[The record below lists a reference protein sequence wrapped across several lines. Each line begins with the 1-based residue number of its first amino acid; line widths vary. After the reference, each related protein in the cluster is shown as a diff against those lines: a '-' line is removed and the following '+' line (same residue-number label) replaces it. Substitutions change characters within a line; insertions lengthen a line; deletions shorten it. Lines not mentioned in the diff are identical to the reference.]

1 MFDRL
6 NQLATEIQTCISSIE
21 VDCIDAAGARGLVEI
36 AERVRRAGDSLRT
49 VAVGQVER
57 TNAWK
62 GEGAKSLSEWL
73 SSETDCA
80 HYEAQSVVLL
90 ANQLQ
95 HLPVT
100 QAALLS
106 GDLSGTQA
114 VEVARGAIVAPNT
127 ETQLL
132 NLSKHATVRDLRD
145 ATSRVVA
152 AATDEAERH
161 RQVHKSRYL
170 KSWTDLDGSF
180 NLKARMTVANGALVM
195 AALKPIQDEI
205 FKAARKSGEY
215 ATPEAYAA
223 DALLALCEKA
233 SNAAAGSQAG
243 VNAKEKRSSRP
254 NAVINIRVDI
264 DALKRGHTE
273 HGEVCEIAGVG
284 PIPVATATEYLGEAF
299 LKLLVMDGTDIRTIA
314 HMGRALPAK
323 LRTAVEER
331 DRVCQVPTCDM
342 SVGLEIDHIIPFA
355 EGGATSFENL
365 VRLCKRHHLQ
375 KTHDGY
381 RLMKIE
387 VGAPESGADSE
398 VWSEGEREGGNEV
411 GSETRWA
418 WRAPPDLKRTG

>member
-1 MFDRL
+1 L
-6 NQLATEIQTCISSIE
+6 L
-21 VDCIDAAGARGLVEI
+21 
-36 AERVRRAGDSLRT
+36 
-49 VAVGQVER
+49 
-57 TNAWK
+57 
-62 GEGAKSLSEWL
+62 LSN
-73 SSETDCA
+73 ETDCA
-80 HYEAQSVVLL
+80 HYEAQSVVVL

-100 QAALLS
+100 TAALLS

-152 AATDEAERH
+152 AATDEAARH
-161 RQVHKSRYL
+161 RQIHKSRFL
-170 KSWTDLDGSF
+170 KSWRDPDGAF
-180 NLKARMTVANGALVM
+180 IIKGRMTVANGALVM

-205 FKAARKSGEY
+205 FKAARKSGTHERC
-215 ATPEAYAA
+215 EAYAA
-223 DALLALCEKA
+223 DALMALCEKA
-233 SNAAAGSQAG
+233 TTKQISTSGTQTT
-243 VNAKEKRSSRP
+243 RP

-264 DALKRGHTE
+264 DALKRGRTE
-273 HGEVCEIAGVG
+273 HGEVCEIPGVG

-299 LKLLVMDGTDIRTIA
+299 IKLLVLDGVEIKTVA
-314 HMGRALPAK
+314 HMGRHIPAP

-342 SVGLEIDHIIPFA
+342 AMGLEMDHIVPFA
-355 EGGATSFENL
+355 EGGPASLENL

-381 RLMKIE
+381 RLIKIK
-387 VGAPESGADSE
+387 A
-398 VWSEGEREGGNEV
+398 SEGEIGVQKEA
-411 GSETRWA
+411 RWD
-418 WRAPPDLKRTG
+418 WRAPPDLRNTG

>member
-1 MFDRL
+1 MFDELKDIVTHLR
-6 NQLATEIQTCISSIE
+6 EVSSRINID
-21 VDCIDAAGARGLVEI
+21 VVAGKDAAALVGI
-36 AERVRRAGDSLRT
+36 ADDIRRAGDSLRT

-62 GEGAKSLSEWL
+62 GEGAKSISEWL
-73 SSETDCA
+73 SIETDCA
-80 HYEAQSVVLL
+80 HYEAQTVVLL

-100 QAALLS
+100 QAALLA

-145 ATSRVVA
+145 ATNRVVA

-161 RQVHKSRYL
+161 RQVHKSRYF

-180 NLKARMTVANGALVM
+180 NVRGRMTAANGALVM

-205 FKAARKSGEY
+205 FRSARKSGAHER
-215 ATPEAYAA
+215 PEAYAA
-223 DALLALCEKA
+223 DALMALCEKA
-233 SNAAAGSQAG
+233 TT
-243 VNAKEKRSSRP
+243 KKSSKSGTKTTRP

-284 PIPVATATEYLGEAF
+284 PIPVATATGYLGEAF
-299 LKLLVMDGTDIRTIA
+299 LKLLVVDGVDIKTVA
-314 HMGRALPAK
+314 HMGRHIPAP

-342 SVGLEIDHIIPFA
+342 AMGLEIDHIVPFA
-355 EGGATSFENL
+355 EGGPASLENL
-365 VRLCKRHHLQ
+365 VRLCRRHHLQ

-381 RLMKIE
+381 RLIKIE
-387 VGAPESGADSE
+387 PRRLELKKTKVSADGVRVERSDTAPT
-398 VWSEGEREGGNEV
+398 WS
-411 GSETRWA
+411 
-418 WRAPPDLKRTG
+418 WRAPPDSG

>member
-6 NQLATEIQTCISSIE
+6 NQITTELQAFISSIE

-36 AERVRRAGDSLRT
+36 AERVRRAGDALRT

-62 GEGAKSLSEWL
+62 GEGAKSISEWL
-73 SSETDCA
+73 STETDCA

-90 ANQLQ
+90 ANQLH

-114 VEVARGAIVAPNT
+114 VEVARGAIVAPNA

-132 NLSKHATVRDLRD
+132 NLSKHVTVRDLRD

-152 AATDEAERH
+152 ASTDEAERH
-161 RQVHKSRYL
+161 RQVHKSRYV
-170 KSWTDLDGSF
+170 KSWMDLDGSF
-180 NLKARMTVANGALVM
+180 NLKARMTAANGALVM

-205 FKAARKSGEY
+205 FKAARKSGAHER
-215 ATPEAYAA
+215 PEAYAA
-223 DALLALCEKA
+223 DALMVLSEKA
-233 SNAAAGSQAG
+233 SASDSEAGANST
-243 VNAKEKRSSRP
+243 EKRSSRP
-254 NAVINIRVDI
+254 NAVMNIRIDI
-264 DALKRGHTE
+264 DALKRGRTE
-273 HGEVCEIAGVG
+273 DGEVCEIAGVG

-299 LKLLVMDGTDIRTIA
+299 LKLLVVDGTEIRTIA

-342 SVGLEIDHIIPFA
+342 TLGLEIDHIRPFA
-355 EGGATSFENL
+355 EGGPTTFQNL

-381 RLMKIE
+381 RLIKIE
-387 VGAPESGADSE
+387 ASK
-398 VWSEGEREGGNEV
+398 GEIGVEKEA
-411 GSETRWA
+411 RWD
-418 WRAPPDLKRTG
+418 WRAPPDLRNTG

>member
-6 NQLATEIQTCISSIE
+6 NQLTTELQTFISSLQ
-21 VDCIDAAGARGLVEI
+21 VDCVDAAGARGLVEI
-36 AERVRRAGDSLRT
+36 AERLRRAGDSLRT

-62 GEGAKSLSEWL
+62 GEGAKSISEWL
-73 SSETDCA
+73 SNETDCA

-90 ANQLQ
+90 ASQLQ

-132 NLSKHATVRDLRD
+132 NLSKHVTVRDLRD

-161 RQVHKSRYL
+161 RQIHKSRFF
-170 KSWTDLDGSF
+170 KSWTDSDGSF
-180 NLKARMTVANGALVM
+180 NVKGRMTVANGALVM

-205 FKAARKSGEY
+205 FKAARQSGAHER
-215 ATPEAYAA
+215 PEAYAA
-223 DALLALCEKA
+223 DALMALCEKA
-233 SNAAAGSQAG
+233 TSKQASESG
-243 VNAKEKRSSRP
+243 GKATRP
-254 NAVINIRVDI
+254 NAVMHIRVNI
-264 DALKRGHTE
+264 NALKRGHTE
-273 HGEVCEIAGVG
+273 NGEVCEIAGVG
-284 PIPVATATEYLGEAF
+284 PIPVATATAYLGEAF
-299 LKLLVMDGTDIRTIA
+299 LKLLVIDGVDIKTVA
-314 HMGRALPAK
+314 HMGRHIPAP

-331 DRVCQVPTCDM
+331 DRVCQVPTCD
-342 SVGLEIDHIIPFA
+342 VTLGLEIDHIKPFA
-355 EGGATSFENL
+355 EGGAASLDNL

-381 RLMKIE
+381 RLERKE
-387 VGAPESGADSE
+387 ESPRNGAKGTP
-398 VWSEGEREGGNEV
+398 W
-411 GSETRWA
+411 RW
-418 WRAPPDLKRTG
+418 RPPPDTS

>member
-1 MFDRL
+1 MSHPCFIVEHMFDELKSAVTRL
-6 NQLATEIQTCISSIE
+6 REVTSRIDVDVIDGKAAAELVRISE
-21 VDCIDAAGARGLVEI
+21 DA
-36 AERVRRAGDSLRT
+36 RRAVDSLRT

-57 TNAWK
+57 TNGWK
-62 GEGAKSLSEWL
+62 GEGAKNISEWL
-73 SSETDCA
+73 ATETDCPQ
-80 HYEAQSVVLL
+80 YEAQSVVML

-100 QAALLS
+100 QEALRNGTLS
-106 GDLSGTQA
+106 NAQA
-114 VEVARGAIVAPNT
+114 VEVARGAIVAPNS
-127 ETQLL
+127 EAQLL
-132 NLSKHATVRDLRD
+132 NLAKHATVRDLRD

-152 AATDEAERH
+152 AATDETERH

-170 KSWTDLDGSF
+170 KSWIDLDGSF
-180 NLKARMTVANGALVM
+180 NLRGRMTVANGALVM

-205 FKAARKSGEY
+205 FKAARKSAAHER
-215 ATPEAYAA
+215 PEAYAA
-223 DALLALCEKA
+223 DALMGLCEKA
-233 SNAAAGSQAG
+233 TTKQSSESG
-243 VNAKEKRSSRP
+243 AKASRP

-264 DALKRGHTE
+264 DALKRGCTE

-299 LKLLVMDGTDIRTIA
+299 LKLLVIDGVDIKTVA
-314 HMGRALPAK
+314 HMGRAIPAP

-342 SVGLEIDHIIPFA
+342 TIGLEIDHIKPFA
-355 EGGATSFENL
+355 EGGPASLENL

-381 RLMKIE
+381 RLIKIE
-387 VGAPESGADSE
+387 ASKGAIGVAE
-398 VWSEGEREGGNEV
+398 VA
-411 GSETRWA
+411 RWD

>member
-6 NQLATEIQTCISSIE
+6 DQLTTEIEACFASME
-21 VDCIDAAGARGLVEI
+21 VDCFDAARAARLVSSG
-36 AERVRRAGDSLRT
+36 ERVRRLGDAIRT
-49 VAVGQVER
+49 IAVGQVER
-57 TNAWK
+57 TNGWK
-62 GEGAKSLSEWL
+62 GQGAKNISEWL
-73 SSETDCA
+73 SIETDCA
-80 HYEAQSVVLL
+80 HYEAQSVVVL
-90 ANQLQ
+90 ANQLH

-100 QAALLS
+100 QAALRN
-106 GDLSGTQA
+106 GTLSGTQA
-114 VEVARGAIVAPNT
+114 VEVARGAIVAPNS

-132 NLSKHATVRDLRD
+132 SLAKHATVRDLRD

-161 RQVHKSRYL
+161 RQVHKSRYF

-180 NLKARMTVANGALVM
+180 NVRGRMTAANGALVR

-205 FKAARKSGEY
+205 FRSARKSGAHER
-215 ATPEAYAA
+215 PEAYAA
-223 DALLALCEKA
+223 DALMVLCEKA
-233 SNAAAGSQAG
+233 GAAASGGAASKTKAT
-243 VNAKEKRSSRP
+243 RP
-254 NAVINIRVDI
+254 NAVMNIRVDI

-273 HGEVCEIAGVG
+273 HGEVCEIDGVG

-299 LKLLVMDGTDIRTIA
+299 LKLLVIDGTDIRTIA
-314 HMGRALPAK
+314 HMGRAIPAK

-355 EGGATSFENL
+355 EGGPASVENL

-381 RLMKIE
+381 RLVKIE
-387 VGAPESGADSE
+387 PRRLEPRSSE
-398 VWSEGEREGGNEV
+398 VSANGVRVETSDAAPAWS
-411 GSETRWA
+411 
-418 WRAPPDLKRTG
+418 WRSPPDSG